1 MEKRRK
7 YNFMFYDICT
17 VVDRAH
23 FENGITI
30 TKFLIAK
37 ILGSWS
43 TLTYSNYIT
52 VKMCFVQQTDLI
64 FVTSRRNIWEGIG
77 GTPTIQHLYLANKT
91 ASRWET
97 EPTFPTPH
105 LWDGRKVFAI
115 SLSILHFT
123 LYFAGV

>member
-37 ILGSWS
+37 MLGGWS
-43 TLTYSNYIT
+43 TLTYSNYVT

-64 FVTSRRNIWEGIG
+64 FVTSRRNI
-77 GTPTIQHLYLANKT
+77 
-91 ASRWET
+91 
-97 EPTFPTPH
+97 
-105 LWDGRKVFAI
+105 
-115 SLSILHFT
+115 
-123 LYFAGV
+123 